1 MVTTSVGITAA
12 TRMSTELEHGTL
24 VVMGSQASNPAIAA
38 PRSGANKKAEQ
49 RQISMD
55 TLLDAALRLFVS
67 QGFRSTNLE
76 QISGAA
82 KLTKGA
88 VYFYFRSKEVVLLE
102 LLKRV
107 QHIVVDD
114 AMKAVARA
122 EGAPTDRLVA
132 YVHYQAN
139 LGITHRD
146 EVLLLILMSLEYK
159 ERDGEVRAFIRTLY
173 ERQRDFM
180 AGLIQEGQAT
190 GEFRRDVPTR
200 ELAAIV
206 LAMNDGTFLEWFR
219 RSEDLDGASL
229 VRALRTTVLGG
240 VVQVRVSAPAPKKRV
255 ALRRPSAVPP
265 KP

>member
-1 MVTTSVGITAA
+1 MTVL
-12 TRMSTELEHGTL
+12 TRMTTELKPERR
-24 VVMGSQASNPAIAA
+24 VAIASQAPSPAGASA
-38 PRSGANKKAEQ
+38 RVGANKKAEQ
-49 RQISMD
+49 RQVSID

-107 QHIVVDD
+107 QHIVVDE
-114 AMKAVARA
+114 AIKAVAQA
-122 EGAPTDRLVA
+122 EGGPTDRLVA
-132 YVHYQAN
+132 YVHYQAS

-173 ERQRDFM
+173 ERQRAFM
-180 AGLIQEGQAT
+180 SALIHEGQAT
-190 GEFRRDVPTR
+190 GEFRGDVPTR

-240 VVQVRVSAPAPKKRV
+240 VVQQRVSGPTSKKRV
-255 ALRRPSAVPP
+255 DPP
-265 KP
+265 ATARKP